1 MARQKARILLICS
14 WELPTFWGTEKVCI
28 NMAETLGFIIGDY
41 TIPSELP
48 IIYITDSNNAKMLL
62 RRLKNFEGLT
72 HRKKVRAVKQGINY
86 SLANHFEFLS
96 SQWPH
101 EDQLST
107 YAKRIFK
114 RGEEVC
120 KRWAMKKHQHNTSED
135 SLSFYNE
142 RSATE
147 DESSNES
154 TFSKSTMSSTKKSSM
169 EKNRYKFDNSMYDIL
184 GRTIVLKVFS
194 HQLDTDFSV
203 KCQGK

>member
-1 MARQKARILLICS
+1 
-14 WELPTFWGTEKVCI
+14 
-28 NMAETLGFIIGDY
+28 
-41 TIPSELP
+41 
-48 IIYITDSNNAKMLL
+48 
-62 RRLKNFEGLT
+62 
-72 HRKKVRAVKQGINY
+72 
-86 SLANHFEFLS
+86 
-96 SQWPH
+96 
-101 EDQLST
+101 
-107 YAKRIFK
+107 
-114 RGEEVC
+114 
-120 KRWAMKKHQHNTSED
+120 MKKHQHNTSED

-154 TFSKSTMSSTKKSSM
+154 TFSKSIISLTKKSSM